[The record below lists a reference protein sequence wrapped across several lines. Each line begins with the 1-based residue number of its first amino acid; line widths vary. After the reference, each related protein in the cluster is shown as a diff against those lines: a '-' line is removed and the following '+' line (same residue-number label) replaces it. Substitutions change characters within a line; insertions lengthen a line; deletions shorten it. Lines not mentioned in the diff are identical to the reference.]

1 MLENDVEWK
10 WEEILV
16 ASNTD
21 SETEEFSH
29 SSDDDLNTINS
40 VENEIKGIFKEV
52 RKLSFDDNFAKSD
65 NDESIINE
73 NQPDDNNEI
82 GEEESQFVINLGNFT
97 FNIQ

>member
-1 MLENDVEWK
+1 M
-10 WEEILV
+10 
-16 ASNTD
+16 
-21 SETEEFSH
+21 
-29 SSDDDLNTINS
+29 
-40 VENEIKGIFKEV
+40 